1 MHVSPENPETHSTDQ
16 RRTGLWVLLGTAAV
30 CVTVLALEY
39 VGRKPPPPK
48 RAGPPPLETIP
59 AGMSL
64 LLREYAGTGN
74 WTELLRTIERMSPGD
89 DMLPIEQH
97 DYFRLAPQTYERF
110 GMHAKAA
117 TSYRKYLEWSATIH
131 APQCRR
137 CHTPPNGNFPGTLAE
152 MTQSAG
158 GERYV
163 RQLKA
168 EHQLAAT
175 TKKVRVLVERAP
187 NDPGPRLVLY
197 HLLRWGGDSAGAAEQ
212 AQWLGECDVL
222 LTTPASKTPR

>member
-1 MHVSPENPETHSTDQ
+1 MSAGNGETSGTDT
-16 RRTGLWVLLGTAAV
+16 RRTGFWVLLGTAAV
-30 CVTVLALEY
+30 CVAILAAGYL
-39 VGRKPPPPK
+39 VRKPSPPPPP
-48 RAGPPPLETIP
+48 AGPPRLEGTP

-64 LLREYAGTGN
+64 LLREYADTGN
-74 WTELLRTIERMSPGD
+74 WPELLRTIERMSSRD

-97 DYFRLAPQTYERF
+97 DYHRLAPQTYERF
-110 GMHAKAA
+110 EMHARAA
-117 TSYRKYLEWSATIH
+117 ASYREYLEWSAGIH

-163 RQLKA
+163 LQLKA
-168 EHQLAAT
+168 AHQLAAE
-175 TKKVRVLVERAP
+175 TKKTKALVEKAP

-197 HLLRWGGDSAGAAEQ
+197 HLLRWGGDRNGAAEQ
-212 AQWLGECDVL
+212 AKWLQQCDTL
-222 LTTPASKTPR
+222 LTASPANTRR